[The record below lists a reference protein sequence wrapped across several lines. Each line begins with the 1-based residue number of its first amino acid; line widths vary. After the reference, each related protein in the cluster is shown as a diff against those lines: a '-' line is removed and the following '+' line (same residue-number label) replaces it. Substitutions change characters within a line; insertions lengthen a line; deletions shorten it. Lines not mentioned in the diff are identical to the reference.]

1 MLKRITSA
9 GMLILVMGSIILL
22 NIKFSI
28 MVDVFVALV
37 CIASVFEFCKAI
49 KTLKLFQ
56 LSIPCMLFAAVY
68 PFMVSFGFTQLTFYG
83 FTTVMLCMLIFFHEK
98 ISFNNFAYTYSMTL
112 LITISLS
119 ALIRMKFIDSEH
131 MPMYFVL
138 AIAIPWLADVGAYFT
153 GFFIGKHKLCPKI
166 SPKKTIEGAVGGVLF
181 CIFSC
186 VVMLFI
192 FQKLFYGDNI
202 NMNYFSIILIGFGG
216 SLLSII
222 GDLSF
227 SVIKRS
233 YSVKDYGDLIPGHGG
248 ILDRFDSV
256 VTFVPYMYLVMMYI
270 PIVCK

>member
-22 NIKFSI
+22 SIKFSI

-37 CIASVFEFCKAI
+37 CTASVFEFCKAV

-56 LSIPCMLFAAVY
+56 ISIPCMLFAAVY
-68 PFMVSFGFTQLTFYG
+68 PFMVSLGYTEITFYG

-119 ALIRMKFIDSEH
+119 ALVRMKYLDSDH

-153 GFFIGKHKLCPKI
+153 GVFLGKHKLCPKI
-166 SPKKTIEGAVGGVLF
+166 SPKKTIEGAIGGVLF

-186 VVMLFI
+186 AVMLLI
-192 FQKLFYGDNI
+192 FQKLVYGDKLDA
-202 NMNYFSIILIGFGG
+202 NYLSIIIIGFGG

-256 VTFVPYMYLVMMYI
+256 VTFVPYMYIIMIYL
-270 PIVCK
+270 PIVNK